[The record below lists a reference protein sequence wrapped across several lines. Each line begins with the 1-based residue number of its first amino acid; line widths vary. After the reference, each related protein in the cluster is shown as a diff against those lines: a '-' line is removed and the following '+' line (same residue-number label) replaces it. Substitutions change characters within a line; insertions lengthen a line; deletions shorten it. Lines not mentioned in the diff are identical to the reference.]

1 MKRFLNRRL
10 FLASF
15 AGLLLAV
22 PAALVLT
29 PWPLPALAGLL
40 APSGLIIED
49 PDGSLWTGLSAREVR
64 LQRPGLFWQWRDVRF
79 SLDHDLLLQEQKVV
93 LKDWQAASGS
103 LQLEQVLLELTDL
116 KLQSL
121 EWLPEGV
128 FHAHQFQA
136 STPKGSFEISSLRS
150 DPPPFQAEIAA
161 LNGQLR
167 ATSDADQVLFHL
179 QGLQVQPLLATA
191 PPLTLDQVTLRL
203 PRQVQLTPEF
213 VRQALDQLMKNP
225 GQAMVRLPSRS
236 LSYDLACA
244 CFRDEKGEFHLK
256 PAEAP
261 SLFTLTLD
269 EYRREPEVQADE
281 ELLSGLIWSKT
292 WAELSEE
299 EKTQLGSWKDHVRF
313 ERPAPLPVAE
323 KTFLD
328 DYRLLQKV
336 SKDRDLSRLFAR
348 IRKSARSGAPAEVL
362 YFASLL
368 TVMGAD
374 CEMAGPWL
382 AELTAMATTPG
393 LQAKTFSLLAQCEKD
408 PVLKRK
414 LLETANLYAPRD
426 QVIKGFLLSSML
438 TGKDAK
444 KYVRT
449 AKRFLKGKDLEP
461 EAALPVQNA
470 LLRMQGES
478 RAPASQKR
486 P

>member
-1 MKRFLNRRL
+1 MKRFFNRRL
-10 FLASF
+10 FLALF
-15 AGLLLAV
+15 ASLLIAA
-22 PAALVLT
+22 PAALMLT
-29 PWPLPALAGLL
+29 PWPLPLLAGFL
-40 APSGLIIED
+40 APSGVIIEE
-49 PDGSLWTGLSAREVR
+49 PQGSLWAGLSAREVR
-64 LQRPGLFWQWRDVRF
+64 LERPGLSWQWREARF
-79 SLDHDLLLQEQKVV
+79 ALDHELLLNEQKVV
-93 LKDWQAASGS
+93 FQDWQAASGS
-103 LQLEQVLLELTDL
+103 LRLEQVTLELTDL
-116 KLQSL
+116 RMQSL
-121 EWLPEGV
+121 DWRPEGV
-128 FHAHQFQA
+128 FYARQFQA
-136 STPKGSFEISSLRS
+136 STPKGSFEMPSLRS

-167 ATSDADQVLFHL
+167 VVSDADQLLLNLH
-179 QGLQVQPLLATA
+179 GLQVQPLVAAA
-191 PPLTLDQVTLRL
+191 PPITLDQVELRL

-213 VRQALDQLMKNP
+213 ARQALEQLMKNP
-225 GQAMVRLPSRS
+225 GRATLRLPTRS
-236 LSYDLACA
+236 LSYDLACS

-256 PAEAP
+256 LAEAP
-261 SLFTLTLD
+261 TLFTLTLD

-292 WAELSEE
+292 WPELSEE
-299 EKTQLGSWKDHVRF
+299 EKTQLSAWKEHVRF
-313 ERPAPLPVAE
+313 ERPEPLPVAE

-336 SKDRDLSRLFAR
+336 SKDRDLSRLFTR
-348 IRKSARSGAPAEVL
+348 IKKSARGGAPAEVL

-368 TVMGAD
+368 TVMGTD
-374 CEMAGPWL
+374 CEMASPWL
-382 AELTAMATTPG
+382 AELTAMATTPA

-414 LLETANLYAPRD
+414 LLETANIYAPRD

-444 KYVRT
+444 KHVRT
-449 AKRFLKGKDLEP
+449 AKRFLHGKDLEP
-461 EAALPVQNA
+461 EAALPVKNA